1 MVDTASTR
9 QDTKPPDQAKMGSRQ
24 TFRNDRQDPTPER
37 FQSTQPH
44 ESKID
49 KSQNR
54 Q

>member
-9 QDTKPPDQAKMGSRQ
+9 QDTTPFDQAKMGWERDKRLE
-24 TFRNDRQDPTPER
+24 TTDPTPER
-37 FQSTQPH
+37 SQSTQPL